1 MEFSS
6 SPSSSRK
13 REYIQKRIEVLP
25 KICRLLFRSKTKE
38 AFEISREYRT
48 FKDKEN
54 NSDSPCYTY
63 GEIDINSFIIILK
76 VINRLRNNRIGG
88 IFVDLGCG
96 SGKALIVA
104 SLCPYSQFNQVIGIE
119 SYYWH

>member
-1 MEFSS
+1 MLV
-6 SPSSSRK
+6 
-13 REYIQKRIEVLP
+13 VLY
-25 KICRLLFRSKTKE
+25 L
-38 AFEISREYRT
+38 
-48 FKDKEN
+48 
-54 NSDSPCYTY
+54 
-63 GEIDINSFIIILK
+63 IIILK

-119 SYYWH
+119 MAGLHRPI